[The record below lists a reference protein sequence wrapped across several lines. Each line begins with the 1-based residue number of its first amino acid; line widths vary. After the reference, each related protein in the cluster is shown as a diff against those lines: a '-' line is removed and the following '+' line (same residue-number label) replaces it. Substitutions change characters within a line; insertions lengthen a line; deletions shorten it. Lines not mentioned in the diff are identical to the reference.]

1 MCFLPVQPQP
11 CLSFL
16 LVEPVLTQGC
26 KTRIYNLPP
35 HLSISQCYSVQLTEI
50 SLPNSFSSRS
60 LTLFHA
66 CTGFKVT
73 SKGSVGLA
81 VTKFQTLTSYHLY
94 KGCTSACVIL
104 WRDWMQFCSLEK
116 IELIFRNAAALLFLC
131 GTGNSKK
138 SIFKISFFLLCPSY
152 LFNEFLILSSQK

>member
-16 LVEPVLTQGC
+16 LVEPVLTQSC
-26 KTRIYNLPP
+26 KTRIYHLPP

-60 LTLFHA
+60 LTLFYA

-73 SKGSVGLA
+73 SKGLVGLA

-94 KGCTSACVIL
+94 KGCTSARVIL
-104 WRDWMQFCSLEK
+104 WRDWMQFCSLEE
-116 IELIFRNAAALLFLC
+116 IELIFRNE
-131 GTGNSKK
+131 
-138 SIFKISFFLLCPSY
+138 LLCCSSV
-152 LFNEFLILSSQK
+152 LQVIVRKVFLKPVSFYFVQVICLMSF